1 MNGNRPVDQKKARRA
16 FFALAFVVLFLFTL
30 SQLFSLVESRSPLVR
45 AEAMLSEIG
54 GVAIHRALPPELAA
68 YPVEGVPGGSGPV
81 LLGDIKGKTIFL
93 NFWATWCE
101 PCIREIPSMLA
112 LSKQMKRSEF
122 VMFAVS
128 YDDSWEPVLSFFDQ
142 YTGGIPPEL
151 LLGRDANQDDT
162 SLRMQLG
169 TEKLPE
175 TYIIRDGMILHK
187 FISNHDWSE
196 PKKLKYFRLV
206 TQASQS

>member
-1 MNGNRPVDQKKARRA
+1 
-16 FFALAFVVLFLFTL
+16 
-30 SQLFSLVESRSPLVR
+30 
-45 AEAMLSEIG
+45 
-54 GVAIHRALPPELAA
+54 
-68 YPVEGVPGGSGPV
+68 
-81 LLGDIKGKTIFL
+81 
-93 NFWATWCE
+93 
-101 PCIREIPSMLA
+101 MLA

-142 YTGGIPPEL
+142 NTGGIPPEL

-175 TYIIRDGMILHK
+175 TYINRDGMILHK

-196 PKKLKYFRLV
+196 PKKLKYFRLE